1 MHSPLTDKVHRGE
14 AISPRSV
21 MRSEFKRRV
30 GAANAVAARL
40 PISSSWILNTEG
52 ETVLFLELQL

>member
-1 MHSPLTDKVHRGE
+1 
-14 AISPRSV
+14 
-21 MRSEFKRRV
+21 MRSELKRRV

-40 PISSSWILNTEG
+40 PVSSSWILNTEG